1 MKKTLLIIILLLGAF
16 TLIICEDI
24 VPFYDTEGIAIINK
38 MDYVPN
44 MIKLFDSAEN
54 SIQAMIYQVRYYEK
68 YPDGVNRQMYESLI
82 RAAERNVKVQI
93 IVDQSSWNVSS
104 TLKNEQ
110 FAEYMKANGIEVYFD
125 PADKTTHTKVV
136 IVDSLYTV
144 IGSTNWSF
152 YAFEKNN
159 ESAVIVKSE
168 KLALDYVDY
177 FHRLLEFSTVE
188 LTIPR

>member
-1 MKKTLLIIILLLGAF
+1 MKKPLFIIILLLGAF

-24 VPFYDTEGIAIINK
+24 VPFYDTEGIAVINK
-38 MDYVPN
+38 TDYVPN

-68 YPDGVNRQMYESLI
+68 YPDGVNRQMYKALI
-82 RAAERNVKVQI
+82 RAAERDVKVQI

-110 FAEYMKANGIEVYFD
+110 FAEYMKANGVEVYFD

>member
-1 MKKTLLIIILLLGAF
+1 
-16 TLIICEDI
+16 
-24 VPFYDTEGIAIINK
+24 
-38 MDYVPN
+38 

>member
-1 MKKTLLIIILLLGAF
+1 MKKAILIIMLLLGAF

-38 MDYVPN
+38 LDYVPN
-44 MIKLFDSAEN
+44 MIKLFDNAEN

-104 TLKNEQ
+104 TLKNEE
-110 FAEYMKANGIEVYFD
+110 FAKYMKANGVEVYFD

-159 ESAVIVKSE
+159 ESAVIVKS
-168 KLALDYVDY
+168 KDLALDYVDY